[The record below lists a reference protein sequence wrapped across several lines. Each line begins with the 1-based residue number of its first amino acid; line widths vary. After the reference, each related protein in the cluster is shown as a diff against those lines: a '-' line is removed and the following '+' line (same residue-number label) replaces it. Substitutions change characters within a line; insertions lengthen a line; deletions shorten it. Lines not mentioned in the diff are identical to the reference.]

1 MKIAIISDT
10 HDNLPNLQKTLKF
23 CQKEDIAQII
33 HCGNVCSRDTLAEF
47 SADWI
52 EKFYLSFG
60 NADFTK
66 DLEFGAAA
74 TKKIVIFNSI
84 GKAEIGGL
92 DLAFCHFP
100 EIASSLASQDK
111 YDFVFH
117 GHTHKP
123 WLEQV
128 GKSILACPGN
138 VANLYFA
145 PSFAILDTKT
155 KKLELKLLNK
165 I

>member
-10 HDNLPNLQKTLKF
+10 HDNLPNLKKTLNF
-23 CQKEDIAQII
+23 CQKEDVSQII
-33 HCGNVCSRDTLAEF
+33 HCGDVCSRDTLAEF
-47 SADWI
+47 SASWI
-52 EKFYLSFG
+52 ENFYLSLG
-60 NADFTK
+60 NADFAK
-66 DLEFGAAA
+66 DLELSAAT
-74 TKKIVIFNSI
+74 TKKIIIFYSV
-84 GKAEIGGL
+84 GKIKIDRM

-100 EIASSLASQDK
+100 EIASSIASQDI

-123 WLEQV
+123 WLEQI

-155 KKLELKLLNK
+155 KKLELKLLDK